1 MNERGCLAGHICN
14 HLIRQL
20 DFMPTIRQ
28 QIHNNAVALIS
39 IFIAVSALAYN
50 TWRNETT
57 EDQRNIRHAAFRVL
71 ENLGEVQEVVDS
83 RYYYL
88 AFDREIASEGEL
100 RIRGFGSVAMIR
112 DLMMLMPEPGP
123 GAGVALHESWLAR
136 FTHLDQLDAGGQHTA
151 AAQEAERE
159 LTAAIRQTRAAV
171 LHVLRN
177 LD

>member
-1 MNERGCLAGHICN
+1 MK
-14 HLIRQL
+14 
-20 DFMPTIRQ
+20 TIRQ

-57 EDQRNIRHAAFRVL
+57 EEQRNVRHASFRVL
-71 ENLGEVQEVVDS
+71 EDLGELQEVVDS

-88 AFDREIASEGEL
+88 AFDHDIGSEGEL
-100 RIRGFGSVAMIR
+100 RIRGFGSVAMVR

-123 GAGVALHESWLAR
+123 TAGETLHQVWLEQ
-136 FTHLDQLDAGGQHTA
+136 FGYLDQLDDEQRHTPEA
-151 AAQEAERE
+151 TQAERE
-159 LTAAIRQTRAAV
+159 LSKSIQQTRDAV
-171 LHVLRN
+171 LDVLRG

>member
-1 MNERGCLAGHICN
+1 M
-14 HLIRQL
+14 
-20 DFMPTIRQ
+20 
-28 QIHNNAVALIS
+28 
-39 IFIAVSALAYN
+39 
-50 TWRNETT
+50 
-57 EDQRNIRHAAFRVL
+57 
-71 ENLGEVQEVVDS
+71 VDS

-123 GAGVALHESWLAR
+123 GAGVALHESWLER
-136 FTHLDQLDAGGQHTA
+136 FIDLDQLDAGGQHTA
-151 AAQEAERE
+151 AAREAERE

-171 LHVLRN
+171 LDVLRN

>member
-1 MNERGCLAGHICN
+1 MS
-14 HLIRQL
+14 
-20 DFMPTIRQ
+20 TIRQ

-39 IFIAVSALAYN
+39 IFIAISALGYN

-57 EDQRNIRHAAFRVL
+57 EEQRNIRHAAFRVL
-71 ENLGEVQEVVDS
+71 EELGEVQEVVDS

-88 AFDREIASEGEL
+88 AFEQEIASEGEL

-123 GAGVALHESWLAR
+123 AAGEALHQSWLGQFAD
-136 FTHLDQLDAGGQHTA
+136 LDRLDRAGQHTQ
-151 AAQEAERE
+151 AAQQAERE
-159 LTAAIRQTRAAV
+159 LTQAIRQARTAV
-171 LHVLRN
+171 LDVLRG

>member
-1 MNERGCLAGHICN
+1 MR
-14 HLIRQL
+14 
-20 DFMPTIRQ
+20 TIRQ

-39 IFIAVSALAYN
+39 IFIAVAALGYN

-57 EDQRNIRHAAFRVL
+57 EEQRNVRHAAFRVL
-71 ENLGEVQEVVDS
+71 EELGDVQEIVDS

-88 AFDREIASEGEL
+88 AFQREIASEGEL

-123 GAGVALHESWLAR
+123 AAGNALHESWLAG
-136 FTHLDQLDAGGQHTA
+136 FADLDQVDQSGQHTK
-151 AAQEAERE
+151 AAQRSEQE
-159 LTAAIRQTRAAV
+159 LTLAVNQARVAV
-171 LHVLRN
+171 LEVLHS